1 MDVCRCVT
9 LTTLLGLK
17 NMSGRGWFV
26 GVVQLG
32 KRLVDPLWLETR
44 EPGTTIFSQDS
55 REHHG
60 MLPVGIHSVFRQNAM
75 ILACWCMTVP
85 LKIIIWLTFGWH
97 FGCPAARLRSNTSDP
112 SKWLGCTW
120 SWVFGGNL
128 PWRRP
133 VIYNKNMSD
142 EERLARRQAVAR
154 VQSVVKFVRTRTKWG
169 RVSPC
174 WMKNIWHS

>member
-1 MDVCRCVT
+1 MLTNITVVFWLMYVCRCVT

-85 LKIIIWLTFGWH
+85 LKIIIWLTFG
-97 FGCPAARLRSNTSDP
+97 
-112 SKWLGCTW
+112 
-120 SWVFGGNL
+120 
-128 PWRRP
+128 
-133 VIYNKNMSD
+133 
-142 EERLARRQAVAR
+142 
-154 VQSVVKFVRTRTKWG
+154 
-169 RVSPC
+169 
-174 WMKNIWHS
+174 